1 MILDIE
7 QETLPREELQ
17 ALQLHRLRATVE
29 RCYQTVKYYRD
40 AMDELGVKPRHIQS
54 VADVRLLPFTKKEN
68 LRENYPFGMF
78 AVPTDQVVRI
88 HASSG
93 TTGKPTVVGY
103 TRRDVRT
110 WARVMARSLAAAGM
124 RAGDRLHNAYGYGLF
139 TGGLGL
145 HYGAEELGVMVTP
158 ISGGQTQRQIMLIQD
173 FEPTALSCTPSYALN
188 LAEAAE
194 SMNVDLRKLPLEV
207 GIFGAEPWTEE
218 MRYELESR
226 LGINAVDIYG
236 LSEVIGPGVAIE
248 CIEAKNG
255 LHVFEDHFLIEAVD
269 VNTGQPIP
277 YGEAGEIVITSLT
290 KEAFPVIRY
299 RTRDVSVL
307 NPAPC
312 RCGRTHVRMK
322 RVTGR
327 TDDMLIIRGVNV
339 FPSQVE
345 AILMQT
351 ETLSPF
357 YQLEISREGNLDL
370 LTVNVEGSPPWLP
383 KGRKPWIGSRTRP
396 KRTSRILSALLLG
409 SWSNALVICPVPR
422 VRQCGSSTIAS
433 IRKDETEKVM
443 SFHLEPFSFT
453 LRALKPLI
461 RD

>member
-17 ALQLHRLRATVE
+17 NLQLHRLRATVE
-29 RCYQTVKYYRD
+29 RCYQTVAYYRE
-40 AMDELGVKPRHIQS
+40 AMDELGVRPSHIQS

-103 TRRDVRT
+103 THRDIRT

-124 RAGDRLHNAYGYGLF
+124 RPGDRLHNAYGYGLF

-158 ISGGQTQRQIMLIQD
+158 ISGGQTQRQIMLMRD
-173 FEPTALSCTPSYALN
+173 FEPTGLSCTPSYALN
-188 LAEAAE
+188 LAETAE
-194 SMNVDLRKLPLEV
+194 DMNVDLRKLSLKV
-207 GIFGAEPWTEE
+207 GVFGAEPWTEE

-226 LGINAVDIYG
+226 LGIDAIDIYG
-236 LSEVIGPGVAIE
+236 LSEVIGPGVGIE
-248 CIEAKNG
+248 CLEAKDG

-277 YGEAGEIVITSLT
+277 YGEPGEIVITSLT

-299 RTRDVSVL
+299 RTRDISVL

-312 RCGRTHVRMK
+312 RCGRTHVRMQ

-357 YQLEISREGNLDL
+357 YQLEISRENNLDL
-370 LTVNVEGSPPWLP
+370 LTVNVEGSPPLVAQ
-383 KGRKPWIGSRTRP
+383 GRD
-396 KRTSRILSALLLG
+396 AMD
-409 SWSNALVICPVPR
+409 R
-422 VRQCGSSTIAS
+422 V
-433 IRKDETEKVM
+433 
-443 SFHLEPFSFT
+443 
-453 LRALKPLI
+453 ALKAQKDIKDFIGVTAKVVVKTIGEIP
-461 RD
+461 RSEGKAVRVVDHRKQRK

>member
-1 MILDIE
+1 MILDID

-17 ALQLHRLRATVE
+17 ALQLSRLRSTVE
-29 RCYQTVKYYRD
+29 RCYQTVKYYRE
-40 AMDELGVKPRHIQS
+40 AMDELGVKPSHLQS

-110 WARVMARSLAAAGM
+110 WARVMARSLAAAGL
-124 RAGDRLHNAYGYGLF
+124 RPGDRLHNAYGYGLF

-145 HYGAEELGVMVTP
+145 HDGAEELGVMVTP
-158 ISGGQTQRQIMLIQD
+158 ISGGQTQRQIMLIRD
-173 FEPTALSCTPSYALN
+173 FEPTGLSSTPSYALN
-188 LAEAAE
+188 IAETAE
-194 SMNVDLRKLPLEV
+194 DMNVDLRKLSLKV

-226 LGINAVDIYG
+226 LGIDAIDIYG
-236 LSEVIGPGVAIE
+236 LSEVIGPGVGSE

-269 VNTGQPIP
+269 VDTGEPIL
-277 YGEAGEIVITSLT
+277 YGEPGEIVITSLT

-299 RTRDVSVL
+299 RTRDISIL

-312 RCGRTHVRMK
+312 RCGRTHVRMN

-345 AILMQT
+345 SVLLGLG
-351 ETLSPF
+351 ETSPH
-357 YQLEISREGNLDL
+357 YQLIVERQDNLDN
-370 LTVNVEGSPPWLP
+370 LTVLVEMTENMFSDEIRRLEVLEH
-383 KGRKPWIGSRTRP
+383 KIEAE
-396 KRTSRILSALLLG
+396 LASAL
-409 SWSNALVICPVPR
+409 SVSAKVRLVSPKAIERSEGKAKR
-422 VRQCGSSTIAS
+422 VIDKRNI
-433 IRKDETEKVM
+433 
-443 SFHLEPFSFT
+443 
-453 LRALKPLI
+453 
-461 RD
+461 

>member
-7 QETLPREELQ
+7 QETLPREDLQ

-29 RCYQTVKYYRD
+29 RCYQTVKYYRG

-124 RAGDRLHNAYGYGLF
+124 RPGDRLHNAYGYGLF

-173 FEPTALSCTPSYALN
+173 FEPTGLSCTPSYALN

-194 SMNVDLRKLPLEV
+194 NMNVDLRKLPLKV

-226 LGINAVDIYG
+226 IGIDAVDIYG

-307 NPAPC
+307 DPAPC

-322 RVTGR
+322 RVT
-327 TDDMLIIRGVNV
+327 V

-357 YQLEISREGNLDL
+357 YQLEIAREGNLDL
-370 LTVNVEGSPPWLP
+370 LTVNVEGSPPLVAQGLEAMERVGHKAQKDIKDFIGVSAKVIVKKTGDLP
-383 KGRKPWIGSRTRP
+383 RSEGKAVRVIDHRKQ
-396 KRTSRILSALLLG
+396 
-409 SWSNALVICPVPR
+409 PR
-422 VRQCGSSTIAS
+422 
-433 IRKDETEKVM
+433 
-443 SFHLEPFSFT
+443 
-453 LRALKPLI
+453 
-461 RD
+461 

>member
-7 QETLPREELQ
+7 QETLPREDLRN
-17 ALQLHRLRATVE
+17 LQLHRLCATVE
-29 RCYQTVKYYRD
+29 RCYQTVKYYRE
-40 AMDELGVKPRHIQS
+40 AMDELGVKPSHIQS

-78 AVPTDQVVRI
+78 AVPTDQVIRI

-103 TRRDVRT
+103 TRRDIRT
-110 WARVMARSLAAAGM
+110 WARVMARSLAAAGL

-145 HYGAEELGVMVTP
+145 HYGAEELGLMVTP
-158 ISGGQTQRQIMLIQD
+158 ISGGQTQRQIMLMRD
-173 FEPTALSCTPSYALN
+173 FEPTGLSCTPSYALN
-188 LAEAAE
+188 LAETAE
-194 SMNVDLRKLPLEV
+194 DMNVDLRKLSLKV
-207 GIFGAEPWTEE
+207 GVFGAEPWTEE

-226 LGINAVDIYG
+226 LGIDAIDIYG
-236 LSEVIGPGVAIE
+236 LSEVIGPGVGIE
-248 CIEAKNG
+248 CLEAKDG

-277 YGEAGEIVITSLT
+277 YGEPGEIVITSLT

-299 RTRDVSVL
+299 RTRDISVL

-312 RCGRTHVRMK
+312 RCGRTHVRMQ

-357 YQLEISREGNLDL
+357 YQLEISRENNLDL
-370 LTVNVEGSPPWLP
+370 LTVNVEGSPPLVAQ
-383 KGRKPWIGSRTRP
+383 GREAMDRVAHKAQKDIKDFIGVTARVVVRATGE
-396 KRTSRILSALLLG
+396 I
-409 SWSNALVICPVPR
+409 PR
-422 VRQCGSSTIAS
+422 SEGKAVRVVDH
-433 IRKDETEKVM
+433 RKQHHK
-443 SFHLEPFSFT
+443 
-453 LRALKPLI
+453 
-461 RD
+461 

>member
-17 ALQLHRLRATVE
+17 ALQLHRLRTSVE
-29 RCYQTVKYYRD
+29 RCYQTVKYYRN

-124 RAGDRLHNAYGYGLF
+124 RPGDRLHNAYGYGLF

-145 HYGAEELGVMVTP
+145 HYGAEELGMMVTP

-173 FEPTALSCTPSYALN
+173 FEPTGLSCTPSYALN

-194 SMNVDLRKLPLEV
+194 NMNVDLRKLPLKV

-226 LGINAVDIYG
+226 LGIDAVDIYG

-248 CIEAKNG
+248 CIEAKHG

-290 KEAFPVIRY
+290 KEAFPIIRY
-299 RTRDVSVL
+299 RTRDISVL
-307 NPAPC
+307 DPAPC

-322 RVTGR
+322 RITGR

-351 ETLSPF
+351 ETLAPF

-370 LTVNVEGSPPWLP
+370 LTINVEGSPPLVAQGQEAMDRVAL
-383 KGRKPWIGSRTRP
+383 KAQKDIKDFIGVTARIVV
-396 KRTSRILSALLLG
+396 KRTGDLPRSEGKAVR
-409 SWSNALVICPVPR
+409 VIDH
-422 VRQCGSSTIAS
+422 
-433 IRKDETEKVM
+433 RKHKE
-443 SFHLEPFSFT
+443 
-453 LRALKPLI
+453 R
-461 RD
+461 

>member
-1 MILDIE
+1 MILDTE

-17 ALQLHRLRATVE
+17 ELQLRRLRATVE

-110 WARVMARSLAAAGM
+110 WARVMARSLAAAGL
-124 RAGDRLHNAYGYGLF
+124 RPGDRLHNAYGYGLF

-145 HYGAEELGVMVTP
+145 HYGAEELGLMVTP

-173 FEPTALSCTPSYALN
+173 FEPTGLSCTPSYALN
-188 LAEAAE
+188 LAEAAQD
-194 SMNVDLRKLPLEV
+194 MNVDLRKLPLRV

-226 LGINAVDIYG
+226 LGIDAVDIYG

-307 NPAPC
+307 DPAPC

-345 AILMQT
+345 AVLMQT

-370 LTVNVEGSPPWLP
+370 LTVNVEGSPPLVAQGP
-383 KGRKPWIGSRTRP
+383 EAMDRVAHKAQKDIKDFIGVTAKVAV
-396 KRTSRILSALLLG
+396 KRTGEL
-409 SWSNALVICPVPR
+409 PR
-422 VRQCGSSTIAS
+422 SEGKAVRVLDH
-433 IRKDETEKVM
+433 RKK
-443 SFHLEPFSFT
+443 
-453 LRALKPLI
+453 
-461 RD
+461 

>member
-7 QETLPREELQ
+7 QETLPREDLQ
-17 ALQLHRLRATVE
+17 ALQLHRLRATID

-54 VADVRLLPFTKKEN
+54 LADIRLLPFTKKEN

-173 FEPTALSCTPSYALN
+173 FEPTGLSCTPSYALN

-194 SMNVDLRKLPLEV
+194 DMNVDLRKLPLAV

-226 LGINAVDIYG
+226 LGIDAVDIYG

-255 LHVFEDHFLIEAVD
+255 LHVFEDHFLVEAVD
-269 VNTGQPIP
+269 VNTGQPVP
-277 YGEAGEIVITSLT
+277 YGETGEIVFTSLT

-307 NPAPC
+307 DPAPC

-351 ETLSPF
+351 ETLTPF
-357 YQLEISREGNLDL
+357 YQLEVFREGNLDL
-370 LTVNVEGSPPWLP
+370 LTVNVEGSPPLVAQGQEAMERVAHKAQKDIKDFIGVTARVVV
-383 KGRKPWIGSRTRP
+383 KGTGEIPRSEGKAVRVIDHRKKSKT
-396 KRTSRILSALLLG
+396 
-409 SWSNALVICPVPR
+409 
-422 VRQCGSSTIAS
+422 
-433 IRKDETEKVM
+433 
-443 SFHLEPFSFT
+443 
-453 LRALKPLI
+453 
-461 RD
+461 

>member
-7 QETLPREELQ
+7 QETLPREDLQ
-17 ALQLHRLRATVE
+17 NLQLHRLRTTVE
-29 RCYQTVKYYRD
+29 RCYQTVNYYRE
-40 AMDELGVKPRHIQS
+40 AMDELGVKPSHIQS

-103 TRRDVRT
+103 TRRDIRT
-110 WARVMARSLAAAGM
+110 WARVVARCLAAAGM
-124 RAGDRLHNAYGYGLF
+124 RPGDRLHNAYGYGLF

-158 ISGGQTQRQIMLIQD
+158 ISGGQTQRQIMLIRD
-173 FEPTALSCTPSYALN
+173 FEPTGLSCTPSYALN
-188 LAEAAE
+188 LAETAE
-194 SMNVDLRKLPLEV
+194 DMNVDLRKLPLKV
-207 GIFGAEPWTEE
+207 GVFGAEPWTEE

-226 LGINAVDIYG
+226 LGIDAIDIYG
-236 LSEVIGPGVAIE
+236 LSEVIGPGVGIE
-248 CIEAKNG
+248 CLEAKDG
-255 LHVFEDHFLIEAVD
+255 LHVFEDHFLVEAVD
-269 VNTGQPIP
+269 VNTGQPVP
-277 YGEAGEIVITSLT
+277 NGESGEIVITSLT

-299 RTRDVSVL
+299 RTRDISVL

-312 RCGRTHVRMK
+312 RCGRTHVRMQ

-357 YQLEISREGNLDL
+357 YQLEISRENNLDL
-370 LTVNVEGSPPWLP
+370 LTVNVEGSPPLVAQ
-383 KGRKPWIGSRTRP
+383 GRDAMDRVAHKAQKDIKDFIGVTA
-396 KRTSRILSALLLG
+396 KVVVKATGEI
-409 SWSNALVICPVPR
+409 PR
-422 VRQCGSSTIAS
+422 SEGKAVRVVDH
-433 IRKDETEKVM
+433 RKQDK
-443 SFHLEPFSFT
+443 
-453 LRALKPLI
+453 
-461 RD
+461 

>member
-1 MILDIE
+1 MILDID

-17 ALQLHRLRATVE
+17 ALQLRRLRSTVE

-40 AMDELGVKPRHIQS
+40 AMDELGVKPSHIRS
-54 VADVRLLPFTKKEN
+54 LADVRLLPFTKKEN

-103 TRRDVRT
+103 TRRDIRT
-110 WARVMARSLAAAGM
+110 WSRLMARCLAAAGL

-139 TGGLGL
+139 TGGLGV

-158 ISGGQTQRQIMLIQD
+158 VSGGQTQRQIMLIQD
-173 FEPTALSCTPSYALN
+173 FQPDGLSCTPSYALN
-188 LAEAAE
+188 LAETAE
-194 SMNVDLRKLPLEV
+194 NMGIDLRKLSLRV
-207 GIFGAEPWTEE
+207 GVFGAEPWTEE

-226 LGINAVDIYG
+226 LGIDAIDIYG

-248 CIEAKNG
+248 CAEAKNG
-255 LHVFEDHFLIEAVD
+255 LHVFEDHFLIETVD

-307 NPAPC
+307 DPAPC
-312 RCGRTHVRMK
+312 RCGRTHLRMK
-322 RVTGR
+322 RITGR

-351 ETLSPF
+351 ETLAPF
-357 YQLEISREGNLDL
+357 YQLEVFREGNLDML
-370 LTVNVEGSPPWLP
+370 IVNVEGSPPLTAQGQEAMNRVAH
-383 KGRKPWIGSRTRP
+383 KAQKDIKDFIGVTAKVMV
-396 KRTSRILSALLLG
+396 KRTGALPRSEG
-409 SWSNALVICPVPR
+409 KAVRVIDH
-422 VRQCGSSTIAS
+422 
-433 IRKDETEKVM
+433 RKQQ
-443 SFHLEPFSFT
+443 H
-453 LRALKPLI
+453 R
-461 RD
+461 

>member
-1 MILDIE
+1 MILDID

-17 ALQLHRLRATVE
+17 VLQLRRLRATVE
-29 RCYQTVKYYRD
+29 RCYQTVKYYRE
-40 AMDELGVKPRHIQS
+40 AMDELGVKPQHIQS
-54 VADVRLLPFTKKEN
+54 LADVRLLPFTKKEN

-103 TRRDVRT
+103 TRRDIHT
-110 WARVMARSLAAAGM
+110 WARLMARSLSAAGL
-124 RAGDRLHNAYGYGLF
+124 RPGDRLHNAYGYGLF
-139 TGGLGL
+139 TGGLGV

-158 ISGGQTQRQIMLIQD
+158 VSGGQTQRQIMLIQD
-173 FEPTALSCTPSYALN
+173 FRPDGLSCTPSYALN
-188 LAEAAE
+188 LAETAE
-194 SMNVDLRKLPLEV
+194 DLNVDLRKQPLKV

-226 LGINAVDIYG
+226 LGIDAVDIYG

-248 CIEAKNG
+248 CLEAKNG

-269 VNTGQPIP
+269 VNTGQPLP

-290 KEAFPVIRY
+290 KEAFPILRY

-307 NPAPC
+307 DPAPC

-357 YQLEISREGNLDL
+357 YQLEVFREGNLDL
-370 LTVNVEGSPPWLP
+370 LTVNVEGSPPLVAQGQAAMDRVASKAQKDIKDFIGVTARVVVKPTGSLP
-383 KGRKPWIGSRTRP
+383 RSEGKAVRVIDHRRKP
-396 KRTSRILSALLLG
+396 
-409 SWSNALVICPVPR
+409 
-422 VRQCGSSTIAS
+422 
-433 IRKDETEKVM
+433 
-443 SFHLEPFSFT
+443 
-453 LRALKPLI
+453 
-461 RD
+461 

>member
-1 MILDIE
+1 MILDID
-7 QETLPREELQ
+7 QETLPREDLQ
-17 ALQLHRLRATVE
+17 ALQLRRLRATVE
-29 RCYQTVKYYRD
+29 RCYQTITYYRE
-40 AMDELGVKPRHIQS
+40 AMDELGVKPHHIQS

-103 TRRDVRT
+103 TRRDIHT
-110 WARVMARSLAAAGM
+110 WARVMARSLSAAGL
-124 RAGDRLHNAYGYGLF
+124 RPGDRLHNAYGYGLF

-158 ISGGQTQRQIMLIQD
+158 VSGGQTQRQIMLIRD
-173 FEPTALSCTPSYALN
+173 FEPTGLSCTPSYALN
-188 LAEAAE
+188 LAETAE
-194 SMNVDLRKLPLEV
+194 DLKVDLRKLPLRV
-207 GIFGAEPWTEE
+207 GVFGAEPWTEE

-226 LGINAVDIYG
+226 LGIDAIDIYG
-236 LSEVIGPGVAIE
+236 LSEVIGPGVGIE
-248 CIEAKNG
+248 CIEAKDG

-269 VNTGQPIP
+269 VDTGEPIP
-277 YGEAGEIVITSLT
+277 YGESGEIVITSLT
-290 KEAFPVIRY
+290 KEAFPILRY
-299 RTRDVSVL
+299 RTRDISIL

-370 LTVNVEGSPPWLP
+370 LTVNVEGSPPLVAQGQEAMDRVGLKAQKDIKDFIGVTARVVVRRTGDLP
-383 KGRKPWIGSRTRP
+383 RSEGKAVRVIDRRKP
-396 KRTSRILSALLLG
+396 
-409 SWSNALVICPVPR
+409 
-422 VRQCGSSTIAS
+422 
-433 IRKDETEKVM
+433 
-443 SFHLEPFSFT
+443 
-453 LRALKPLI
+453 LK
-461 RD
+461 

>member
-7 QETLPREELQ
+7 QETLPREDLQ

-29 RCYQTVKYYRD
+29 RCYQTVKYYRG

-124 RAGDRLHNAYGYGLF
+124 RPGDRLHNAYGYGLF

-173 FEPTALSCTPSYALN
+173 FEPTGLSCTPSYALN

-194 SMNVDLRKLPLEV
+194 NMNVDLRKLPLKV

-226 LGINAVDIYG
+226 IGIDAVDIYG

-307 NPAPC
+307 DPAPC

-322 RVTGR
+322 RITGR

-357 YQLEISREGNLDL
+357 YQLEIAREGNLDL
-370 LTVNVEGSPPWLP
+370 LTVNVEGSPPLVAQGLEAMERVGHKAQKDIKDFIGVSAKVIVKKTGDLP
-383 KGRKPWIGSRTRP
+383 RSEGKAVRVIDHRKQ
-396 KRTSRILSALLLG
+396 
-409 SWSNALVICPVPR
+409 PR
-422 VRQCGSSTIAS
+422 
-433 IRKDETEKVM
+433 
-443 SFHLEPFSFT
+443 
-453 LRALKPLI
+453 
-461 RD
+461 

>member
-1 MILDIE
+1 MILDTD

-17 ALQLHRLRATVE
+17 ELQVRRLRATVE
-29 RCYQTVKYYRD
+29 RCYQAVKYYRD
-40 AMDELGVKPRHIQS
+40 AMDELGVKPSHIQS

-110 WARVMARSLAAAGM
+110 WARVMARSLAAAGL
-124 RAGDRLHNAYGYGLF
+124 RPGDRLHNAYGYGLF

-173 FEPTALSCTPSYALN
+173 FEPTGLSCTPSYALN

-194 SMNVDLRKLPLEV
+194 DMNVDLRKLPLKV

-226 LGINAVDIYG
+226 LGIDAVDIYG

-248 CIEAKNG
+248 CVEAKNG

-290 KEAFPVIRY
+290 KEAFPVLRY

-307 NPAPC
+307 DPAPC

-351 ETLSPF
+351 ETLTPF
-357 YQLEISREGNLDL
+357 YQLEVAREGNLDL
-370 LTVNVEGSPPWLP
+370 LTVNVEGSPPLVAQGP
-383 KGRKPWIGSRTRP
+383 TAMERVAHKAQKDIKDFIGVTARVVV
-396 KRTSRILSALLLG
+396 KRTGELPRSEGKAVR
-409 SWSNALVICPVPR
+409 VIDH
-422 VRQCGSSTIAS
+422 
-433 IRKDETEKVM
+433 RKKQN
-443 SFHLEPFSFT
+443 
-453 LRALKPLI
+453 
-461 RD
+461 

>member
-1 MILDIE
+1 MILDID

-17 ALQLHRLRATVE
+17 ALQLRRLRATVE
-29 RCYQTVKYYRD
+29 RCYQTVKYYRE
-40 AMDELGVKPRHIQS
+40 AMDELGVKPQHIQS
-54 VADVRLLPFTKKEN
+54 LADVRLLPFTKKEN

-103 TRRDVRT
+103 TRRDIHT
-110 WARVMARSLAAAGM
+110 WARLMARSLSAAGL
-124 RAGDRLHNAYGYGLF
+124 RPGDRLHNAYGYGLF
-139 TGGLGL
+139 TGGLGV

-158 ISGGQTQRQIMLIQD
+158 VSGGQTQRQIMLIQD
-173 FEPTALSCTPSYALN
+173 FRPDGLSCTPSYALN
-188 LAEAAE
+188 LAETAE
-194 SMNVDLRKLPLEV
+194 DLNVDLRKQPLKV

-226 LGINAVDIYG
+226 LGIDAVDIYG

-248 CIEAKNG
+248 CLEAKNG

-269 VNTGQPIP
+269 VNTGQPLP

-290 KEAFPVIRY
+290 KEAFPILRY

-307 NPAPC
+307 DPAPC

-357 YQLEISREGNLDL
+357 YQLEVFREGNLDL
-370 LTVNVEGSPPWLP
+370 LTVNVEGSPPLVAQGQAAMDRVASKAQKDIKDFIGVTARVVVKPTGSLP
-383 KGRKPWIGSRTRP
+383 RSEGKAVRVIDHRKKS
-396 KRTSRILSALLLG
+396 
-409 SWSNALVICPVPR
+409 
-422 VRQCGSSTIAS
+422 
-433 IRKDETEKVM
+433 
-443 SFHLEPFSFT
+443 
-453 LRALKPLI
+453 
-461 RD
+461 

>member
-17 ALQLHRLRATVE
+17 ELQLRRLRATVE

-103 TRRDVRT
+103 TRRDVKT
-110 WARVMARSLAAAGM
+110 WARVMARSLAAAGL
-124 RAGDRLHNAYGYGLF
+124 RPGDRLHNAYGYGLF

-173 FEPTALSCTPSYALN
+173 FEPTGLSCTPSYALN
-188 LAEAAE
+188 IAEAAE
-194 SMNVDLRKLPLEV
+194 DMNVDLRKLPLKV
-207 GIFGAEPWTEE
+207 GIFGAEPWTEG

-226 LGINAVDIYG
+226 LGIDAVDIYG

-255 LHVFEDHFLIEAVD
+255 LHVFEDHFLVEAVD

-307 NPAPC
+307 DPAPC

-357 YQLEISREGNLDL
+357 YQLEVFREGNLDM
-370 LTVNVEGSPPWLP
+370 LTVNVEGSPPLVAQGQEAMDRVAYKAQKDIKDFIGVTAKIIVRRTGELP
-383 KGRKPWIGSRTRP
+383 RSEGKAVRVIDHRKQQ
-396 KRTSRILSALLLG
+396 K
-409 SWSNALVICPVPR
+409 
-422 VRQCGSSTIAS
+422 
-433 IRKDETEKVM
+433 
-443 SFHLEPFSFT
+443 
-453 LRALKPLI
+453 
-461 RD
+461 

>member
-7 QETLPREELQ
+7 QETLPREDLQ
-17 ALQLHRLRATVE
+17 ALQLHRLRATVD

-54 VADVRLLPFTKKEN
+54 LADIRLLPFTKKEN

-173 FEPTALSCTPSYALN
+173 FEPTGLSCTPSYALN

-194 SMNVDLRKLPLEV
+194 DMNVDLRKLPLAV

-226 LGINAVDIYG
+226 LGIDAVDIYG

-255 LHVFEDHFLIEAVD
+255 LHVFEDHFLVEAVD
-269 VNTGQPIP
+269 VNTGQPLP
-277 YGEAGEIVITSLT
+277 YGETGEIVFTSLT

-307 NPAPC
+307 DPAPC

-345 AILMQT
+345 AILMQA

-357 YQLEISREGNLDL
+357 YQLEVSREGNLDL
-370 LTVNVEGSPPWLP
+370 LTINVEGSPPLVAQGQEAMERVAHKAQKDIKDFIGVTARVVV
-383 KGRKPWIGSRTRP
+383 KGTGEIPRSEGKAVRVIDHRKKS
-396 KRTSRILSALLLG
+396 KA
-409 SWSNALVICPVPR
+409 
-422 VRQCGSSTIAS
+422 
-433 IRKDETEKVM
+433 
-443 SFHLEPFSFT
+443 
-453 LRALKPLI
+453 
-461 RD
+461 